1 MYTELDNKL
10 IIELLVEL
18 IHLCFF
24 GIVNLL
30 IVFAYSHVKTH
41 TLSAKIVDRM
51 DDSTIVN
58 PAATNIWIIVDN
70 HLCYGSC

>member
-1 MYTELDNKL
+1 MF
-10 IIELLVEL
+10 
-18 IHLCFF
+18 FF

-30 IVFAYSHVKTH
+30 IVFAYGHVKTH

-51 DDSTIVN
+51 DNSTVVN

-70 HLCYGSC
+70 HLCYGSCQDVSNSI